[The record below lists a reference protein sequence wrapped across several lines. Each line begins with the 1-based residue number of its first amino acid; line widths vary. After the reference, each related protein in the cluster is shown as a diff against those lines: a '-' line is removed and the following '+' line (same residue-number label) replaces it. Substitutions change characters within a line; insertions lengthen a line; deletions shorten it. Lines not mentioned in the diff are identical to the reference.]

1 MAVLSFAQIYNYEK
15 IRYNLLKN
23 PIFVFTPCYFVLFI
37 MLRLGAYTPFVPSF
51 MSNEQGIIGS
61 SYMAVIGYFPEL
73 LFLVEIPLCM
83 LIDQI
88 FYRFIDDRLHKFVV
102 EQSHSE
108 DLKLN
113 K

>member
-1 MAVLSFAQIYNYEK
+1 
-15 IRYNLLKN
+15 
-23 PIFVFTPCYFVLFI
+23 
-37 MLRLGAYTPFVPSF
+37 
-51 MSNEQGIIGS
+51 
-61 SYMAVIGYFPEL
+61 MAVIGYFPEL

-113 K
+113 KW